1 MTHDLAWAEQVKS
14 EYKELLGRI
23 TRLYVFLNSKP
34 KISVQDISL
43 LKEQY
48 DAMRYYAEI
57 LLARLY
63 LHNIEIDSEEESDNE
78 NGTV

>member
-23 TRLYVFLNSKP
+23 TRLHVFLNSKP

-43 LKEQY
+43 LKEQ
-48 DAMRYYAEI
+48 DARK
-57 LLARLY
+57 RLV
-63 LHNIEIDSEEESDNE
+63 HMQAWKGKEP
-78 NGTV
+78 